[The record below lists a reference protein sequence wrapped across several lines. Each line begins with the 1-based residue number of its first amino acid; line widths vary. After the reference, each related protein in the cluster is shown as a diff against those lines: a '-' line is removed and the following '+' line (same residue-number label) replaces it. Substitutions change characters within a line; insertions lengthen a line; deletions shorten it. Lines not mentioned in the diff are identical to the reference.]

1 MKALASECLVGDQS
15 AGIDG
20 LHERLV
26 QVRIATRP
34 GLSIT
39 STGLPRAS
47 TSA

>member
-1 MKALASECLVGDQS
+1 MRSASNAVGDQS

-20 LHERLV
+20 FDERLSASQIV
-26 QVRIATRP
+26 ILARV
-34 GLSIT
+34 IT